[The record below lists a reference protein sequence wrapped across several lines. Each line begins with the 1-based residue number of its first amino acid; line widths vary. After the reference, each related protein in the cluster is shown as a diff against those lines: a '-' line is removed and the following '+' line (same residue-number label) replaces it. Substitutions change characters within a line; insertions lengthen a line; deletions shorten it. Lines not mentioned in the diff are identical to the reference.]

1 MTFTEFK
8 DGVIAAKGTYALPD
22 EAELKRAWQL
32 DIDPT
37 EYWHSWIQL
46 AMYNGEQ
53 SGAERMIL
61 AHESLKLQRRLV
73 EAVEKL
79 ANKPDVQFIGTALD
93 LMQEKWKAAYD
104 KGFSDGFDVH

>member
-1 MTFTEFK
+1 MTQE
-8 DGVIAAKGTYALPD
+8 
-22 EAELKRAWQL
+22 ELTA
-32 DIDPT
+32 
-37 EYWHSWIQL
+37 
-46 AMYNGEQ
+46 
-53 SGAERMIL
+53 RMIDVLEQNL
-61 AHESLKLQRRLV
+61 ALNKRLV